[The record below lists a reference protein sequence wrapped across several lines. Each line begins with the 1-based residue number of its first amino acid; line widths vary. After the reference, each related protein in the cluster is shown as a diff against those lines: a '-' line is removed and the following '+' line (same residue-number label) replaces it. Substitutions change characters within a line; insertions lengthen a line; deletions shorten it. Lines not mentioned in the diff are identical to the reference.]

1 MGSHFLVSMNDR
13 LVQYAD
19 IFAAMGLQ
27 YLPKALL
34 ALVTLFVGFRL
45 VRYVLLVTDR
55 ALRIQR
61 ADPSLISFL
70 RSLIN
75 FGLKILIVITVLAML
90 GVQMTSFIAILGAA
104 SLAVGLSLQGSLSN
118 LAGGVLILVFKP
130 FKVGEEI
137 EAQTQRG
144 TVEHIEMFQTIV
156 RGKDGQMIIMPN
168 GPLSNTIIIN
178 HSRKL

>member
-1 MGSHFLVSMNDR
+1 MYDR
-13 LVQYAD
+13 LIPYAEML
-19 IFAAMGLQ
+19 AAMGLQ

-34 ALVTLFVGFRL
+34 AFVTLIVGFRL
-45 VRYVLLVTDR
+45 IRYILIVTDR

-75 FGLKILIVITVLAML
+75 FGLKILIIITVLAMI

-118 LAGGVLILVFKP
+118 LAGGVLILTFKP

-144 TVEHIEMFQTIV
+144 TVERVEMFQTIV
-156 RGKDGQMIIMPN
+156 RGKDNQMIIMPN